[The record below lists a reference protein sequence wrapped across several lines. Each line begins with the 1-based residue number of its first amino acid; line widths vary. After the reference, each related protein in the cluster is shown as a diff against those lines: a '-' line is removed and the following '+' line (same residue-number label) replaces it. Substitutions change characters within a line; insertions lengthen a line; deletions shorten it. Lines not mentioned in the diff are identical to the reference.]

1 MLFIE
6 EYFYSL
12 SRIVCCNKDE
22 DVIEENDKERQGSDN
37 KRCKRIK
44 NDKLCK
50 KILILPKNANANTNA
65 NANANEYLHC
75 IYDDIGNDIDSIG
88 IDIDDDIVKIKK
100 ELEES
105 MSFKYHSDLH
115 KSPRNPV

>member
-12 SRIVCCNKDE
+12 SNSLGLIVCCNKDE
-22 DVIEENDKERQGSDN
+22 DVIEDKYNDN
-37 KRCKRIK
+37 KDVNKRYRRNK
-44 NDKLCK
+44 SDKLYK
-50 KILILPKNANANTNA
+50 KNLILPKNANANKSL
-65 NANANEYLHC
+65 YG
-75 IYDDIGNDIDSIG
+75 IYDIDNIGDDIDNIG